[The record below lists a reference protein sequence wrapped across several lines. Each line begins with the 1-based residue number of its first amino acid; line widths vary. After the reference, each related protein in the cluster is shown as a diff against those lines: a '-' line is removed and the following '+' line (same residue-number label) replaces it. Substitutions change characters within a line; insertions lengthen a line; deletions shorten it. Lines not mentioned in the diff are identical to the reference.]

1 MGVDTARGLAVLGM
15 FVAHL
20 GLERHVGFFTPT
32 GWFFVA
38 DGRPSALFALLA
50 GVGLAFMT
58 RRGYPDDLVELR
70 VQRTRIIK
78 RSAILFVFGWFLT
91 FLLTPVV
98 VILPSYAFLFLLA
111 LPFLRLRPTAVLA
124 WAAAAVLVTPQ
135 VVLLTRWA
143 LFSSP
148 EPRFDLPP
156 IGELL
161 TGYYPALSWTA
172 YLLVGLGVGRLPM
185 QRIKVQV
192 ALICAGVSAAAVGYG
207 AGYVLWS
214 GLDDQNGLAASL
226 TSVEAHSGTTFEMA
240 GNIGV
245 GLVVLGLCLLVTT
258 QVKVL
263 RVLLTPISAT
273 GAMSLTVYSLHIVY
287 IRILGDDAVWYPQS
301 NWPLIALILGTFVFA
316 TLWQLALGRGPL
328 ERLIN
333 RMIRPRQPQ
342 AHQQWPPAGLGA
354 PAWSGA
360 PTGPGGPGGQ
370 PAYAPVPVG
379 GPYGPPSPGGPA
391 AAGPYGQGQQFQ
403 APHFGAP
410 PPPGQPAQPQYGY
423 PVQPRSGQ
431 AGPPQY
437 GQAAPQQYGQA
448 APPQHGQAGPPQHG
462 HQSQPAPAAPA
473 GPTGP
478 SPSGQQP
485 PSGPP
490 PVPTYPPA
498 PPPR

>member
-1 MGVDTARGLAVLGM
+1 MNRIVGVDTARGLAVLGM

-20 GLERHVGFFTPT
+20 GMERHVGFFTPT

-50 GVGLAFMT
+50 GIGLAFMT
-58 RRGYPDDLVELR
+58 RRAYPDDLAGLR

-91 FLLTPVV
+91 FLLTPVA

-111 LPFLRLRPTAVLA
+111 LPFLRLRPTAVFA
-124 WAAAAVLVTPQ
+124 WAGAAVLVMPQ
-135 VVLLTRWA
+135 VVLLTRWV
-143 LFSSP
+143 LFSST
-148 EPRFDLPP
+148 EPRFDVPP

-192 ALICAGVSAAAVGYG
+192 ALICAGISAAAVGYG

-258 QVKVL
+258 QVKAL

-287 IRILGDDAVWYPQS
+287 IRILGDEAVWYPQS
-301 NWPLIALILGTFVFA
+301 NWPLIALIVGTFVFA
-316 TLWQLALGRGPL
+316 TLWQLTLGRGPL

-342 AHQQWPPAGLGA
+342 APQQWPPAGPGG

-360 PTGPGGPGGQ
+360 PTGPGGPGVQ
-370 PAYAPVPVG
+370 PAYVPVPAG
-379 GPYGPPSPGGPA
+379 GPYGPPGQGGPP
-391 AAGPYGQGQQFQ
+391 AAGPYGQAPQHQ
-403 APHFGAP
+403 APQHGAP
-410 PPPGQPAQPQYGY
+410 PPPGHPAH
-423 PVQPRSGQ
+423 
-431 AGPPQY
+431 PQY
-437 GQAAPQQYGQA
+437 GQPALPQTGHPAHPQNGQPALPQTGHPAHPQYGQ
-448 APPQHGQAGPPQHG
+448 PY
-462 HQSQPAPAAPA
+462 QPAPAAPA
-473 GPTGP
+473 GPTRP
-478 SPSGQQP
+478 APSGQQP
-485 PSGPP
+485 VPGPP
-490 PVPTYPPA
+490 PVPPYPPA